1 MQTPSGASDGLLSAQ
16 PGRRGT
22 MRVVEAAETGLDMRL
37 ARLRHT
43 IGRHMAGVDYAADLL
58 RYVPGSGNISYVPF
72 FARIMYMMILRF
84 MMCGTCGAG
93 FGVGRMMRLSVVE
106 LRQSLAEMLN
116 RAEYQGERIII
127 HRRGKDAA
135 AIISIEHMKLLDR
148 LIEAEEDRVDVET
161 ARASLA
167 ESDERVSYAKVR
179 RRLGL
184 DDEQKRTKNG
194 TR

>member
-1 MQTPSGASDGLLSAQ
+1 
-16 PGRRGT
+16 
-22 MRVVEAAETGLDMRL
+22 
-37 ARLRHT
+37 
-43 IGRHMAGVDYAADLL
+43 
-58 RYVPGSGNISYVPF
+58 
-72 FARIMYMMILRF
+72 
-84 MMCGTCGAG
+84 
-93 FGVGRMMRLSVVE
+93 MMRLSVVE

-148 LIEAEEDRVDVET
+148 LIEAEEDRVDVQA

-167 ESDERVSYAKVR
+167 ESEERIPYANVR

-184 DDEQKRTKNG
+184 DDEQKATKRRTQARAK
-194 TR
+194 TV